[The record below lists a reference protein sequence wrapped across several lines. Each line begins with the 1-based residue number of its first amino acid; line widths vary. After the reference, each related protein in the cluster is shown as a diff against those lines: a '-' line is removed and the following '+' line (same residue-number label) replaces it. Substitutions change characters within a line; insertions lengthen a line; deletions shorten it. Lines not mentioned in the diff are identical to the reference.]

1 MSIERRLPSVIL
13 RATTEKEEI
22 MSICGTDCCTK
33 CDRLAECGGCE
44 KTGGHPFGGSC
55 AAAECVEKS
64 GINGLSMMKKQLI
77 DEINELGI
85 NGLKVDDLNL
95 LSGFFVNLEY
105 SLPNGQTVKF
115 LDDKNVYFGT
125 QIEKRGT
132 DRCYGIA
139 ADKDFILVS
148 EYSGFGENPQL
159 ILYKKR

>member
-1 MSIERRLPSVIL
+1 MNTEHRLPSVIS

-22 MSICGTDCCTK
+22 MSICGTDCCTR

-44 KTGGHPFGGSC
+44 KTGGHPFGGNC
-55 AAAECVEKS
+55 AAAECVEKC
-64 GINGLSMMKKQLI
+64 GADGLSKMKKQLI

-95 LSGFFVNLEY
+95 LNGFFVNLEY
-105 SLPNGQTVKF
+105 PLPNGQTVKF
-115 LDDKNVYFGT
+115 LDDKNIYFGN
-125 QIEKRGT
+125 QVEKKGT
-132 DRCYGIA
+132 DRCYGIV
-139 ADKDFILVS
+139 ADKGFILVS